1 MKLAAFLGFLIW
13 LVATIALR
21 LFGQYVFRDTSTQT
35 AVILLAVSA
44 PLMALLAWVILR
56 KMEQRAL
63 AAIALV
69 VPGMLFD
76 TATTIWFSRVF
87 PNIRPDAAGL
97 FGGWLLFCNMVVLV
111 TAIALQ
117 ARPRSVNSPG
127 LLQ

>member
-1 MKLAAFLGFLIW
+1 MKVAAFFGFLIW
-13 LVATIALR
+13 LGATVALR

-56 KMEQRAL
+56 NMEHRAL

-76 TATTIWFSRVF
+76 TVTTIWFSRVF
-87 PNIRPDAAGL
+87 PNIRADAAGL

-117 ARPRSVNSPG
+117 ARRSSVNSPG